1 MVVAVEDQFDS
12 GESVEND
19 EEVAPVDETLRE
31 DGDLG
36 EDSLAGVLSE
46 DDSFEEEFE
55 FEESP
60 FDRPGDWYVIHCY
73 AGYENKVKS
82 NIAAV
87 AKSRDMED
95 LIFEVEIPVE
105 DVTEVKNGK
114 KVTLQKK
121 VYPGYIM
128 VRCYMDDD
136 VWSAIRNTPGVTS
149 FVGLA
154 SQPTPLPRQEV
165 ESMFGYVV
173 GRPSNTE
180 PRKVKPKVDFEIGE
194 TIRVKEGPL
203 ADFSGQ
209 ISEINDDQLKLKVLF
224 NIFGRETPVEL
235 EFSQVSKL

>member
-1 MVVAVEDQFDS
+1 MVVAVEDQF
-12 GESVEND
+12 ES
-19 EEVAPVDETLRE
+19 EEVRDSESEEERLDQVSEVESIVDDQISVSDLDE
-31 DGDLG
+31 D
-36 EDSLAGVLSE
+36 EF
-46 DDSFEEEFE
+46 FEEEFE
-55 FEESP
+55 LEESP
-60 FDRPGDWYVIHCY
+60 FDRPGDWFVIHCY

-87 AKSRDMED
+87 AKSRDMD
-95 LIFEVEIPVE
+95 DRIFEVEIPVE